1 MGRRVRPWWLALAA
15 SLLLHG
21 SLIGGLEWQ
30 LPQWRPPVEPPP
42 FDAQLVAAPPSLPA
56 PPAVPPLPAP
66 PAVPPRTPR
75 VAAAELPAAAET
87 GVETEAAA
95 IAAADLNAAP
105 AVRVDEAPAAAP
117 APVEAPPAAA
127 EVVAEAAA
135 AALNPLPP
143 RLDLH
148 FRVHYGVASGE
159 QTLLWVNEGERYTLT
174 SVAAASGLAGVFYRG
189 RFVQTS
195 RGRITPH
202 GLQPEEFWDQ
212 RGDKR
217 SRAHFDAANGSLTL
231 IPAKGAPRHFAY
243 QGEVQDALSL
253 FFQLALTAPPPDGQ
267 LTYTVFNGKKL
278 RDYSYEVRG
287 EEILQT
293 ALGELRTLHLARV
306 TGDDGRFEAWL
317 AIDRH
322 YLPVRVLRSDDKGST
337 VELSV
342 KSIGP

>member
-1 MGRRVRPWWLALAA
+1 MEGRRVRPWWLALAA

-21 SLIGGLEWQ
+21 SLIGGLEWR
-30 LPQWRPPVEPPP
+30 LPQWHPPAEPPP
-42 FDAQLVAAPPSLPA
+42 FDAQLVAAPPPVVPPPA
-56 PPAVPPLPAP
+56 AVPPLPAP
-66 PAVPPRTPR
+66 PAIPPRTPR
-75 VAAAELPAAAET
+75 VAPAELPAAAET
-87 GVETEAAA
+87 EAETEAAA
-95 IAAADLNAAP
+95 IAAADSSAAP
-105 AVRVDEAPAAAP
+105 AVRLDEAPAAAP

-127 EVVAEAAA
+127 VP
-135 AALNPLPP
+135 ALNPLPP

-212 RGDKR
+212 RGGKR
-217 SRAHFDAANGSLTL
+217 SRASFDAANGSLTL

-253 FFQLALTAPPPDGQ
+253 FFQLALTAPPPDGR

-306 TGDDGRFEAWL
+306 AGDDGRFEAWL
-317 AIDRH
+317 AIDRL
-322 YLPVRVLRSDDKGST
+322 YLPVRVLRSDDKGGT

>member
-1 MGRRVRPWWLALAA
+1 MEGRRVRPWWLALAA

-21 SLIGGLEWQ
+21 SLIGGLEWR
-30 LPQWRPPVEPPP
+30 LPQWHPPAEPPP
-42 FDAQLVAAPPSLPA
+42 FDAQLVAAPPPAVPPSAAVPSLPA
-56 PPAVPPLPAP
+56 PPAI
-66 PAVPPRTPR
+66 PPRTPR
-75 VAAAELPAAAET
+75 VAPAELPAAAET
-87 GVETEAAA
+87 EVETEVETEAAA

-105 AVRVDEAPAAAP
+105 AVRLDEAPAAAP

-127 EVVAEAAA
+127 AP
-135 AALNPLPP
+135 ALNPLPP

-217 SRAHFDAANGSLTL
+217 SRASFDAANGSLTL

-253 FFQLALTAPPPDGQ
+253 FFQLVLTAPPSDGR

-306 TGDDGRFEAWL
+306 AGDDGRFEAWL
-317 AIDRH
+317 AIDRY
-322 YLPVRVLRSDDKGST
+322 YLPVRVLRSDDKGGM